1 MNYAPGHSQ
10 VEEVLKYIKE
20 QLYSGRLQPGE
31 RLPAERRL
39 AEKLGVGRAHVRTA
53 FQKLEV

>member
-31 RLPAERRL
+31 RVVISDVSSL
-39 AEKLGVGRAHVRTA
+39 KGNSYKV
-53 FQKLEV
+53 KD